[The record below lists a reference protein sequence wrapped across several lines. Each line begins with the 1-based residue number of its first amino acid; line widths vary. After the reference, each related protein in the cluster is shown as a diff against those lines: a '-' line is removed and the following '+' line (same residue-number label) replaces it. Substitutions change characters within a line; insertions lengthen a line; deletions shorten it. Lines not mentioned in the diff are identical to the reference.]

1 MIICRSINLSFSFWW
16 IQRLFAKTFKLKQQ
30 KNDTTASLFM
40 DGRKQSTESEADEK
54 LLQFRPHEKACFAVA
69 RMEIL
74 VVEFQIQD
82 TKLGRISENKQI

>member
-1 MIICRSINLSFSFWW
+1 
-16 IQRLFAKTFKLKQQ
+16 
-30 KNDTTASLFM
+30 M
-40 DGRKQSTESEADEK
+40 DGRKRSTESEAHEK

-82 TKLGRISENKQI
+82 TKLGRLLPKIKQI